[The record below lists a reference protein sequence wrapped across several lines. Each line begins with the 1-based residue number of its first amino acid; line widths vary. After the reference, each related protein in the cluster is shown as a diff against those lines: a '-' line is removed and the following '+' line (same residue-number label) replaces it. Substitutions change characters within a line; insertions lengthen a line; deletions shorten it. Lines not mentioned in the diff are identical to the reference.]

1 MKHLASS
8 IVVWLAVSLPAGA
21 FPFPAAPARVPAVTP
36 VQAPALA
43 FVALDD
49 RMPRTK
55 LRPAVY
61 VPNLCVY
68 HYRVG
73 TRSADCQR
81 FLDQAL
87 GYYYSYVWMEAARSA
102 ETALRYDPECAYAW
116 LVLHKGL
123 EKWGQ
128 GDAIAALKKAQEL
141 LPRAPHREQMLITA
155 RLHEKGLAGITG
167 VDERRKKAA
176 QTLDEMLTIYDDD
189 EEAWFARGAL
199 HGGFQGGPNEGIPFY
214 KALLHINPLHPGANH
229 ELVHFYEGSRRP
241 ALGWPYAVG
250 YMASSPGVPHAFH
263 MQAHLAMRIGK
274 WGHTTD
280 WSVKAIAME
289 REYHRVQGVSA
300 GQDYQYAH
308 HLETLTLALLHA
320 GRFAEAKEIRA
331 EAERNG
337 YRFVLP
343 WFRLALDQRDWGAA
357 EKLVVEQRK
366 SDKGLASYMAAII
379 ALERRDN
386 ARAAADVDVLRQ
398 VQQTRR
404 TDSRLEQ
411 RLWEAQGRLL
421 CATGDGHGGLKLLER
436 VVQKTKNDYYHHA
449 WGGGGY
455 YMEAWGVGA
464 LEAGNAEAAEE
475 AFLEALAHDSGSVRA
490 AVGMEAL
497 CRRLG
502 RAAEARDFAALADRL
517 WSKADPADLR
527 ALRQDLAGRAE
538 HIRISA
544 AAAAGGH

>member
-1 MKHLASS
+1 MKRLVSS
-8 IVVWLAVSLPAGA
+8 TVVWLAVGLPAGA
-21 FPFPAAPARVPAVTP
+21 FPFSATPARIPAVTP
-36 VQAPALA
+36 VHAPALA

-49 RMPRTK
+49 RMPRTR

-61 VPNLCVY
+61 ISNLCVY
-68 HYRVG
+68 RYRVG

-116 LVLHKGL
+116 LVLSRGL

-128 GDAIAALKKAQEL
+128 GDAIGALKKAKEL

-214 KALLHINPLHPGANH
+214 KALLRIDPLHPGANH

-250 YMASSPGVPHAFH
+250 YMASSPGIPHAFH

-274 WGHTTD
+274 WDHTTD
-280 WSVKAIAME
+280 WSVKAVTLE
-289 REYHRVQGVSA
+289 REYHRVQGVTA
-300 GQDYQYAH
+300 NQDYQYSH

-331 EAERNG
+331 EAERHG
-337 YRFVLP
+337 YRFLLP
-343 WFRLALDQRDWGAA
+343 WFRLAVDQRDWAAA
-357 EKLVVEQRK
+357 EKLVIEQRK
-366 SDKGLASYMAAII
+366 SDKGLASYLAAIV
-379 ALERRDN
+379 ALEQRDT

-421 CATGDGHGGLKLLER
+421 CATGDGPGGLKLLER

-464 LEAGNAEAAEE
+464 LDAGNAEAAEE

-490 AVGMEAL
+490 AVGMEVL

-502 RAAEARDFAALADRL
+502 RTAEARNFAALADRL
-517 WSKADPADLR
+517 WAKADPADLR
-527 ALRQDLAGRAE
+527 ALRKDLAVRAE
-538 HIRISA
+538 HVRVSA
-544 AAAAGGH
+544 AAAAGVR